1 MSSSFFATLPSHAN
15 KVEFPDNQA
24 SSFKIRLPYPLRLSE
39 SGWKVGLSSISMP
52 DSRLNLAKLTNNVV
66 NDVLMVMDF
75 ASKTANG
82 EELQSNAYVYGRS
95 LQNDNSIVDGIHF
108 LGAVVNRIDQGRALH
123 GKKGTTFLRP
133 KYEREYITFQWVTR
147 AGQTQLLIDNS
158 QDDARDADVSPI
170 LRINVYLAINMGWL
184 RFDEL
189 KANHRAR
196 NINWDLIL

>member
-1 MSSSFFATLPSHAN
+1 
-15 KVEFPDNQA
+15 
-24 SSFKIRLPYPLRLSE
+24 
-39 SGWKVGLSSISMP
+39 MP

-75 ASKTANG
+75 VSKTANG

-133 KYEREYITFQWVTR
+133 KYEREYITFRWVTR

-158 QDDARDADVSPI
+158 QDDARDADVLLYYGSTYTWP
-170 LRINVYLAINMGWL
+170 LTWDGSAST
-184 RFDEL
+184 